1 MFLTVI
7 LSIIGVLILLL
18 IALSFYFYRVA
29 VARVSKSFL
38 NNDPGL
44 KLNPNI
50 KIDLDE
56 ERKWWSEQPFQYW
69 EQTSGDG
76 LKLKAYY
83 LPAAKPTARTAILSH
98 GYSGDASIMKS
109 FAKLYHETYGMNVL
123 LPDARGHGISE
134 GRYIGFGWHER
145 LDYLQWIQ
153 LVLDRFGPQS
163 EIILHG
169 VSMGGA
175 TVMMTSGEKLPKQVK
190 CIIEDCGYTSVMDE
204 LSYQLKRLYHLPPF
218 PLLQA
223 TSLLTRIRA
232 GYFFGEASAIKQVQ
246 KTEKPMLFIHGDKD
260 TFVPSS
266 MVYPL
271 YESCKTSK
279 QLLVVPDAG
288 HGEAYLV
295 DPESYKRELTA
306 FLQKHMTGHE
316 PGTA

>member
-1 MFLTVI
+1 M
-7 LSIIGVLILLL
+7 ILLV

-38 NNDPGL
+38 DDDPGL

-50 KIDLDE
+50 KIDLAE
-56 ERKWWSEQPFQYW
+56 ERKWWSEQSFQYW
-69 EQTSGDG
+69 EQTSSDG

-83 LPAAKPTARTAILSH
+83 LPAPKSTARIAILAH

-109 FAKLYHETYGMNVL
+109 FAKLYHEIYGMNVL

-134 GRYIGFGWHER
+134 GGYIGFGWHER
-145 LDYLQWIQ
+145 HDYVQWIQ
-153 LVLDRFGPQS
+153 LVLDRFGPQA

-175 TVMMTSGEKLPKQVK
+175 TVMMTSGEKLPDQVK
-190 CIIEDCGYTSVMDE
+190 CIIEDCGYTSVVDE
-204 LSYQLKRLYHLPPF
+204 LSFQLKRLYHLPRF
-218 PLLQA
+218 PLMQA

-246 KTEKPMLFIHGDKD
+246 KTEKPMMFVHGEKD
-260 TFVPSS
+260 SFVPTS
-266 MVYPL
+266 MVYQL
-271 YESCKTSK
+271 YESCRTNK
-279 QLLVVPDAG
+279 QLLVIPDAG

-295 DPESYKRELTA
+295 DPETYKRELTA
-306 FLQKHMTGHE
+306 FLEKHLA
-316 PGTA
+316 GTESVTV